1 MHPDISSVLIS
12 EEEIRSRVSQL
23 AGEIEALYEGRE
35 LMAIGILKGSVPFLA
50 DLIRKISLPVSY
62 DFMAVSSYG
71 EATESSGVVRI
82 TYDITG
88 DISGKEILI
97 VEDIID
103 TGRTLSHL
111 QAFLKAK
118 GPASVRIVTLLD
130 KPDRRVVPISVDF
143 TGFSIPDEF
152 VVGYGLDYA
161 NRYRNL
167 PYVGILKPEVFH

>member
-1 MHPDISSVLIS
+1 MHPDIRSVLIS
-12 EEEIRSRVSQL
+12 EKEIRHRISQL
-23 AGEIEALYEGRE
+23 AREIEDHYHGQE

-50 DLIRKISLPVSY
+50 DLIRNLSLPVSY

-71 EATESSGVVRI
+71 EATESSGIVRI

-88 DISGKEILI
+88 DISGKNILI

-111 QAFLKAK
+111 KTFLEAK
-118 GPASVRIVTLLD
+118 GPASVKIATLLD
-130 KPDRRVVPISVDF
+130 KPDRRVVPITVDF
-143 TGFSIPDEF
+143 VGFTIPDEF

-167 PYVGILKPEVFH
+167 PYVGVLKPEVFH

>member
-1 MHPDISSVLIS
+1 MHPDIRSVLIS
-12 EEEIRSRVSQL
+12 EKEIRNRISQL
-23 AGEIEALYEGRE
+23 AREIEESYQGRE

-50 DLIRKISLPVSY
+50 DLIRKLSLPVSY

-88 DISGKEILI
+88 DISGKNILI

-111 QAFLKAK
+111 KTFLQAK
-118 GPASVRIVTLLD
+118 GPASVKIATLLD

-143 TGFSIPDEF
+143 VGFTIPDEF

-167 PYVGILKPEVFH
+167 PYVGILRPEAFH